1 MVPEASEH
9 DRGAARVNWAGGAHG
24 QRMGA
29 WGGGRNGEPHP
40 VPFLNP
46 CAPER
51 TSPNQKQRRQQQP
64 LDTHTHTHTHMS
76 EKTRTQTRKDK
87 NMGEKSHWARGRR
100 GACSRRRGI
109 AVLCLYCSLP
119 PAGRAETERK
129 GTGLCAGAGT
139 GLKVRVFPPSTP
151 GRRAAFL
158 PFPLPPPSPCFGD
171 GWLRGGGA
179 GVKGRRALWG

>member
-1 MVPEASEH
+1 MGG
-9 DRGAARVNWAGGAHG
+9 RGPWTEDGV
-24 QRMGA
+24 
-29 WGGGRNGEPHP
+29 WGGVNGTRPP
-40 VPFLNP
+40 PPFPFYNGKQSENP

-64 LDTHTHTHTHMS
+64 LDTHTHTHMS

-100 GACSRRRGI
+100 GACSGRRGI
-109 AVLCLYCSLP
+109 AVLRLYCSPP
-119 PAGRAETERK
+119 PAGRAETERQ

-139 GLKVRVFPPSTP
+139 LVFLIKIFPPSTP
-151 GRRAAFL
+151 GRRAAVI

-171 GWLRGGGA
+171 GWLRGGGGLRG
-179 GVKGRRALWG
+179 GVRCGG